1 MKRFRKNKGDWS
13 KNSNPFLPDEND
25 LPDFLL
31 HPKSNKAAKTKLK
44 QSNIIGYIDL
54 SSQD

>member
-1 MKRFRKNKGDWS
+1 MKNFRKTDKSNMP

-31 HPKSNKAAKTKLK
+31 HPTSNKAEK
-44 QSNIIGYIDL
+44 QN
-54 SSQD
+54 